1 MDENKKLT
9 PPADEDAAVMDV
21 PVTENDVIVALT
33 QAEKNAAPTEPL
45 RPVDDSANP
54 IPTEED
60 RITSQIAAKRNDH
73 VQNFQLDF
81 SLDDIPDAEG
91 MKREEND
98 AQEPAQPAIAGD
110 PVHIADEESDE
121 EDESKAARVKSGSGC
136 LAKIIFTLI
145 VLALSGL
152 LAVAAC
158 KMIFGITGWNG
169 NDEQKKVFIPAGANT
184 KQIAETLQENAL
196 IEDVWCFRL
205 YSRMIKADGTWHSGE
220 YSLQSDMG
228 FATMIE
234 KLQVAPPRETVKVM
248 LREGLTVDEMSDIL
262 DENKVCTKQEFLDA
276 VKNGTYD
283 YDFVKQIPS
292 DEETSKR
299 VYRLEGY
306 LFPDTY
312 EFYTGSD
319 GEEVVKKMLDN
330 FQSKLTPSLL
340 DKIEDMGWTIDQ
352 AVTFASMVQGEG
364 DTRENMDKVSR
375 VLHNR
380 LANTSDFKKL
390 ELCCTRDYANEM
402 VEIHQLS
409 ADELYPL
416 YNTYK
421 REGFP
426 IGAIGNPGMDA
437 LLAAVNP
444 SDDAQIKK
452 CYYFATDYKT
462 GITYFSK
469 TYREHQAI
477 IKKYGITD
485 LG

>member
-1 MDENKKLT
+1 MDENTQKFSLT
-9 PPADEDAAVMDV
+9 DSGVSAVEQPASAS
-21 PVTENDVIVALT
+21 
-33 QAEKNAAPTEPL
+33 AEEKMASE
-45 RPVDDSANP
+45 
-54 IPTEED
+54 
-60 RITSQIAAKRNDH
+60 IAAKRNEQ
-73 VQNFQLDF
+73 VQSFQLDF

-91 MKREEND
+91 MARND
-98 AQEPAQPAIAGD
+98 
-110 PVHIADEESDE
+110 SDE
-121 EDESKAARVKSGSGC
+121 SSTPVFDAKPIHIDTDEDDDDDKKRKAKSGGGC

-145 VLALSGL
+145 VLAISGL

-158 KMIFGITGWNG
+158 KMIFGATGWNG
-169 NDEQKKVFIPAGANT
+169 NDTEIKVHIPAGANT
-184 KQIAETLQENAL
+184 KTIAETLKENAL

-205 YSRMIKADGTWHSGE
+205 YSRLVKADGTWHSGD
-220 YSLQSDMG
+220 YKLQSDMG

-234 KLQVAPPRETVKVM
+234 TLQVAPPRETVKVL

-262 DENKVCTKQEFLDA
+262 DEKGVCSKQDFLNA
-276 VKNGTYD
+276 VKNGEYD
-283 YDFVKQIPS
+283 YDFVKQIPA
-292 DEETSKR
+292 DEETFKR

-312 EFYTGSD
+312 EFFTGSS
-319 GEEVVKKMLDN
+319 GEDVVNKMLGN
-330 FQSKLTPSLL
+330 FQSKLTPALL

-364 DTRENMDKVSR
+364 DTRVNMDKVSR

-380 LANTSDFKKL
+380 LAPKSGFKKL
-390 ELCCTRDYANEM
+390 ELCCTRDYANELI
-402 VEIHQLS
+402 EIHQLS
-409 ADELYPL
+409 KDELYPL
-416 YNTYK
+416 YNTYN

-444 SDDAQIKK
+444 SEDAQIKK

-469 TYREHQAI
+469 TFREHQAI
-477 IKKYGITD
+477 INKYGIED